1 MLKMGW
7 KMKFN
12 ILGLAAVIFLF
23 STVVHSNAQD
33 IPSPDE
39 FLQNL
44 LPDEKA
50 EGVFKSW
57 KGVGV
62 KRKDKAESEDIPS
75 FTIYVTF
82 EFGSHELT
90 SDGELLLSQAGLALI
105 DRRMRKYNIFL
116 AGHTDSVGSDAA
128 NMELSQ
134 RRAEAVRNYLIDN
147 FNINPEQLF
156 AQGYGETK
164 LLNPED
170 PEGDSNRRVEIK
182 NIGPK
187 DS

>member
-1 MLKMGW
+1 
-7 KMKFN
+7 MKSVF
-12 ILGLAAVIFLF
+12 VRYFSSFLVF
-23 STVVHSNAQD
+23 LLISSSSYSQTE
-33 IPSPDE
+33 IPSPDD
-39 FLQNL
+39 FLKNL

-62 KRKDKAESEDIPS
+62 KRKPKEKAESEHIPS

-82 EFGSHELT
+82 EFNSDQLT

-116 AGHTDSVGSDAA
+116 AGHTDSVGSDTY

-134 RRAEAVRNYLIDN
+134 RRAEAVRNYLVDN
-147 FNINPEQLF
+147 FRITPEQLF
-156 AQGYGETK
+156 AQGYGESK
-164 LLNPED
+164 LLLPDD
-170 PEGDSNRRVEIK
+170 PEADANRRVEIK

-187 DS
+187 DE